1 MLTSMAKK
9 SKPKP
14 KKAAERGVYEVEQRN
29 APEQRGEAITVAW
42 MLTMLATT
50 GADVLLAIA
59 AVLFAPIASQ
69 AKDPRLAPMLPQVM
83 LLIASICG
91 IVCLLLTPVVYR
103 FRRDPPPLTIT
114 VFGVIASIVPL
125 LIVAWRVWG

>member
-9 SKPKP
+9 TKPKP
-14 KKAAERGVYEVEQRN
+14 KKSAQRGVYEVEQAN
-29 APEQRGEAITVAW
+29 AIEQRGEAITVAW

-50 GADVLLAIA
+50 GADVLLALA
-59 AVLFAPIASQ
+59 AIVFAPMAKQ
-69 AKDPRLAPMLPQVM
+69 AEDPRLAPILPQVM

-103 FRRDPPPLTIT
+103 FRHDPPPLAIT